1 MSESLNIKLKPS
13 KSYFILSTL
22 LHLLTLF
29 VAWKYAFNLYTSIV
43 ISVLLVAHWYYLSR
57 RILLLTN
64 NAIKE
69 INLTKGLIK
78 TTNNRHQTHEYPQVY
93 YAYQSRFLVIINVGK
108 QSLVIFKDS
117 VANHSLSQ
125 LNRILNAKH

>member
-1 MSESLNIKLKPS
+1 MSESLNIQLKPS

-29 VAWKYAFNLYTSIV
+29 AAWKYAFNLYTSIV
-43 ISVLLVAHWYYLSR
+43 ISVLLIAHWYYLSR
-57 RILLLTN
+57 RILLLTD

-69 INLTKGLIK
+69 INLSKGLIE
-78 TTNNRHQTHEYPQVY
+78 TTNKHHQTHQYPQTLC
-93 YAYQSRFLVIINVGK
+93 AYQSRFLVIINIDK

-125 LNRILNAKH
+125 LNRLLNAEH

>member
-1 MSESLNIKLKPS
+1 MSESLNIKPS

-29 VAWKYAFNLYTSIV
+29 VAWKYAFNLYISIV
-43 ISVLLVAHWYYLSR
+43 ISVLLVAHWYYLNR
-57 RILLLTN
+57 QVLLLTN

-69 INLTKGLIK
+69 IHLTKGLVK
-78 TTNNRHQTHEYPQVY
+78 TTNNHHQTHKYLQAY
-93 YAYQSRFLVIINVGK
+93 CAYQSRFLVIINLGK

-125 LNRILNAKH
+125 FNRILNAEH

>member
-1 MSESLNIKLKPS
+1 MSESLNIQLKPS

-29 VAWKYAFNLYTSIV
+29 AAWKYAFNLYTSIV
-43 ISVLLVAHWYYLSR
+43 ISVLLIVHWCYLSR
-57 RILLLTN
+57 QILLLTDD
-64 NAIKE
+64 AIKG
-69 INLTKGLIK
+69 INLTKGLIG
-78 TTNNRHQTHEYPQVY
+78 TTNKYHQTHQYPQAY
-93 YAYQSRFLVIINVGK
+93 CAYQSRFLVIINIDK

-125 LNRILNAKH
+125 LNRLLNAEH

>member
-1 MSESLNIKLKPS
+1 MSESLNIQLKPS
-13 KSYFILSTL
+13 KSYFILSAL

-29 VAWKYAFNLYTSIV
+29 AAWKYAFNLYTSIV
-43 ISVLLVAHWYYLSR
+43 ISVLLIAHWYYLSR
-57 RILLLTN
+57 RILLLTD

-69 INLTKGLIK
+69 INLTKGLIE
-78 TTNNRHQTHEYPQVY
+78 TTNKHHQTHQYPQ
-93 YAYQSRFLVIINVGK
+93 ACCTYQSRFLVIINIDK

-125 LNRILNAKH
+125 LNRLLNAEQ